1 MGVNSYVFVNGVEIY
16 KSKAKDSEVNA
27 VQFCLGSV
35 SNDFWV
41 DNMKKTVKDYID
53 LSMIFL
59 YIMTVLMLMV
69 RYS

>member
-16 KSKAKDSEVNA
+16 KSKAKDSEINGVP
-27 VQFCLGSV
+27 FCLGSV